1 LNYFFKII
9 LKLMKKIYLIIP
21 IILISIYLHSCSDSG
36 IDSLNHG
43 PTNFA
48 DGYSNDESGV
58 CMTLA
63 SLAYVNENNSA
74 YIKDSLIVQLSN
86 QNYATGGAWKLAWGP
101 ALSSDKANMMYVVK
115 DTVQN
120 PDMYAIAIRGTDW
133 CFLTNIEQDILVYDL
148 VPYTY
153 SGNINDSISQ
163 GSSSGLTTLLSLRD
177 PVTHKTFVEY
187 LNVLQRPQPGTKHDL
202 FITGHSLGGAL
213 ATVLT
218 SWFLD
223 KGYGSL
229 FNIKSYTFA
238 APMVGNAGY
247 VQHFNNIISASNS
260 ESHRVINPNDIIPR
274 FVGDIDSILLQQ
286 IPIKLPLSIETALIA
301 IYAYFTSEG
310 ILYYHVGQAQYLGT
324 KQTTGCSSGSYFDQ
338 YECWVGF
345 EHDHNTYL
353 TLLGAP
359 ETNFYYAP
367 CEVSVPPSVNLNP
380 HRKK

>member
-1 LNYFFKII
+1 
-9 LKLMKKIYLIIP
+9 MKKLYLIIP
-21 IILISIYLHSCSDSG
+21 VILIAIYLYSCSNSP
-36 IDSLNHG
+36 ISPTAKG

-48 DGYSNDESGV
+48 DGYSEDESGV

-86 QNYATGGAWKLAWGP
+86 QNYATNGAWKLAWGP
-101 ALSSDKANMMYVVK
+101 ALSSDKANMMYIVK

-153 SGNINDSISQ
+153 SGNINDSISE
-163 GSSSGLTTLLSLRD
+163 GSSDGLTTLLSLRD
-177 PVTHKTFVEY
+177 PVTHKTLVEY

-223 KGYGSL
+223 KQYGNL

-238 APMVGNAGY
+238 APMVGNSGY
-247 VQHFNNIISASNS
+247 VQHFNSIISASGS
-260 ESHRVINPNDIIPR
+260 ESHRVLNPNDIIPR
-274 FVGDIDSILLQQ
+274 FMGNVDTILLKQ
-286 IPIKLPLSIETALIA
+286 IPIKLPLSVETALLGVFT
-301 IYAYFTSEG
+301 YFSTEG
-310 ILYYHVGQAQYLGT
+310 IYYYHVGTAQYLGT
-324 KQTTGCSSGSYFDQ
+324 MQTTSCNSGSYFDQ

-353 TLLGAP
+353 SLLNAP
-359 ETNFYYAP
+359 PTNFYYAP
-367 CEVSVPPSVNLNP
+367 CELSEPSMEIKP
-380 HRKK
+380 YRKK